1 MTKTSTFD
9 IYSKVSYTGDKL
21 ERVNEMT
28 VDDVNFELEVSSEE
42 ARESDIFNRWEDMM
56 FEMYQRLSVDDS
68 DLYYDIV

>member
-1 MTKTSTFD
+1 M
-9 IYSKVSYTGDKL
+9 

-42 ARESDIFNRWEDMM
+42 TRESDIFNRWEDMM